1 MAKNCSLCGCVIHSD
16 ERTTTIQVG
25 SRYLICPKC
34 KRYFDLKDGSI
45 SIEDKTKQLKQWSSE
60 QANEPFLKKFID
72 STLNKLGSMPETQV
86 ENENPVEIPSMD
98 TEPEKKQKTG
108 SSLKLGQIV
117 LLVFVLI
124 LVIWAVS
131 VAISKKAEHDNEV
144 VVVGHTAATATS
156 SCSHNYVNNICTKCG
171 KENYPSL
178 NLTSSEKRIAGK
190 IEYMG
195 SVSAQYSN
203 GEFKF
208 FFSLFDDKDKAQ
220 TIPVLV
226 KLDIMDNDDNT
237 IWKGIVKSDEYGS
250 LSAFGN
256 VTKGNLIEMKLDI
269 PNPLLIAGKV
279 KYTVFIPDYW
289 KFPENEAMIVNI

>member
-16 ERTTTIQVG
+16 ERMNTIQVG

-45 SIEDKTKQLKQWSSE
+45 GIEEKTKQLKQWSSE
-60 QANEPFLKKFID
+60 QANEPFLKNFID
-72 STLNKLGSMPETQV
+72 STLNELGSMPETQA
-86 ENENPVEIPSMD
+86 ENEKSVEIPSTD
-98 TEPEKKQKTG
+98 TEPEKKHKAG

-117 LLVFVLI
+117 LLVFALI
-124 LVIWAVS
+124 VVGWVAS
-131 VAISKKAEHDNEV
+131 VAISNKVAEGNEV
-144 VVVGHTAATATS
+144 VAVGHTSAKATS

-178 NLTSSEKRIAGK
+178 NLTSSEKRIASK

-195 SVSAQYSN
+195 PVSAQYSN
-203 GEFKF
+203 DEFKF

-226 KLDIMDNDDNT
+226 KIDIMDNDGKT

-256 VTKGNLIEMKLDI
+256 VTKGNLITMKLDI
-269 PNPLLIAGKV
+269 QNPLLIAGKV

-289 KFPENEAMIVNI
+289 KFPENETGILNI